1 MKKINNLTPKVC
13 LSTYDDSQT
22 LYPVDAK
29 YKGIETT
36 KSLKLKK

>member
-22 LYPVDAK
+22 LYPVDK
-29 YKGIETT
+29 NKIEI
-36 KSLKLKK
+36 